1 MSEGNGAS
9 ALVPAVSTALL
20 RPVANPAELVT
31 AHKEATEVIAKVLEP
46 GRDFGSVPGTSDRQV
61 LMKAGAERLL
71 VSFGCYATT
80 VIIDSEADH
89 NMAVRYRLAKWVD
102 KPQPSKDEQARMKAL
117 GLGRNKKFGERWAWQ
132 ESEVEEGEAF
142 GVYRYVV
149 RTDIIHRQSGQVVG
163 SGLGSCSTA
172 ESKYIRAPRDAENTV
187 LKMAKKRSMVDAVLS
202 TFGLSDRFTQ
212 DIEESAPAAPEP
224 TPEPPFKAG
233 DWFKSIGG
241 TKETFAEFNA
251 EGWGERFKSA
261 QDVGVRTVE
270 QLRAFLTDGERPS
283 AHEAFN
289 PFEDDE
295 PGKSTSSEAE
305 PSVSNVSPQ
314 PISATNEASNG
325 STKPTSST
333 PTPEPDEDAGIAS
346 AIRPYE
352 VSTSEGRK
360 LRAAAKR
367 MGKNLAVEAAKCQ
380 TKTFEALMVA
390 LDPDWKPG
398 EKSEVA
404 VPA

>member
-1 MSEGNGAS
+1 MTEGNGAS

-149 RTDIIHRQSGQVVG
+149 RTDIVHRATGHVVG

-289 PFEDDE
+289 PFEDDGSGE
-295 PGKSTSSEAE
+295 GTQADGTPG
-305 PSVSNVSPQ
+305 
-314 PISATNEASNG
+314 SATTATAATATPASAG
-325 STKPTSST
+325 AS
-333 PTPEPDEDAGIAS
+333 PEPEGDEETSIAA
-346 AIRPYE
+346 AIRPFE

-367 MGKNLAVEAAKCQ
+367 MGKNLAVEAAKCR
-380 TKTFEALMVA
+380 TKTFDALMVA
-390 LDPDWKPG
+390 LDPDWKAAA
-398 EKSEVA
+398 EVA
-404 VPA
+404 VPE